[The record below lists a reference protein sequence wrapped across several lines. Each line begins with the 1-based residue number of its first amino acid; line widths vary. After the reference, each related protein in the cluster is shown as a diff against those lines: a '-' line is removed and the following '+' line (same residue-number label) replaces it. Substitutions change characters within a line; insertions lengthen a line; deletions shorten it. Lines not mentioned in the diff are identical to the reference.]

1 MSDRLYQEY
10 VMTPLKVNHITGLI
24 GNTPVVRVNSLSRLT
39 GCEILVKCENMNPG
53 GSIKD
58 RAALQMITDAVDS
71 GALKPG
77 MTIVEGTAGNTGIGL
92 ALVGRSLGYAILVVM
107 PNGQAF
113 EKERLVSF
121 YGAEL
126 KLVDPC
132 PFSNPNH
139 FYHTARRIAEQDPRT
154 YWWANQFDN
163 LSNYKAHFRGTGP
176 EIYQQ
181 TGGFLDYFV
190 SVSGTG
196 GTIAGVSSY
205 LKEKIP
211 DIKIIL
217 ADPEGSGSCSF
228 FHTGKYANQ
237 GSSIT
242 EGIGIMRLVENFKL
256 ARIDDAFTLGDQD
269 SVTVAYY
276 VKKHDNIVVGSS
288 SALNLA
294 GALKVAAE
302 AGPGKRVLTMLC
314 DGGDRAFSKLY
325 NPEFLASKGL
335 NPDDLDI
342 ERLLE
347 QYRQGVGHEQKS
359 ELSMVN

>member
-1 MSDRLYQEY
+1 
-10 VMTPLKVNHITGLI
+10 
-24 GNTPVVRVNSLSRLT
+24 
-39 GCEILVKCENMNPG
+39 
-53 GSIKD
+53 
-58 RAALQMITDAVDS
+58 
-71 GALKPG
+71 
-77 MTIVEGTAGNTGIGL
+77 
-92 ALVGRSLGYAILVVM
+92 
-107 PNGQAF
+107 
-113 EKERLVSF
+113 
-121 YGAEL
+121 
-126 KLVDPC
+126 
-132 PFSNPNH
+132 
-139 FYHTARRIAEQDPRT
+139 
-154 YWWANQFDN
+154 
-163 LSNYKAHFRGTGP
+163 
-176 EIYQQ
+176 
-181 TGGFLDYFV
+181 
-190 SVSGTG
+190 
-196 GTIAGVSSY
+196 
-205 LKEKIP
+205 
-211 DIKIIL
+211 
-217 ADPEGSGSCSF
+217 
-228 FHTGKYANQ
+228 
-237 GSSIT
+237 
-242 EGIGIMRLVENFKL
+242 MRLVENFKL